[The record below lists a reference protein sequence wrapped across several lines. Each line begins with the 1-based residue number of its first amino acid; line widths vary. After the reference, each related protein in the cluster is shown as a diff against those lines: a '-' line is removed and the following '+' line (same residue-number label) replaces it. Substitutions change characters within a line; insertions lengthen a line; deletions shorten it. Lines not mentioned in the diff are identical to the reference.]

1 MLRPDTLLIT
11 PDLLGFVA
19 QVDEFK
25 GGWRV
30 SPRLRTDTLASLGD
44 QAFVQSVASAAR
56 LSGAAIT
63 DLQVEAVLARV
74 RDPNGAIALSLFAP
88 DHEMPGAD
96 LAVAYARGLQ
106 QVYGAYRTLPFT
118 VDTLQRLRALLS
130 PPTPGAMQTPDSGTA
145 QTPRLDATEDTEDAP
160 AVAPRKQAAARL
172 DELITW
178 SNDALASE
186 RWHPLLVASI
196 VSVVLPDIRPFD
208 DGNHRLSRLVTA
220 LLLLRAGYS
229 YLPHVSLERVMEE
242 RWGEVHLGFRHTV
255 GTVRTAVPIWQP
267 WVTAFLAALEAQA
280 RRLEEIV
287 ARETT
292 GMAPLSPLASVIVD
306 YVREYGRITVAD
318 AVKATGVS
326 RNTLKPHFRTLAARG
341 VLLQQGAG
349 RGAWYVAGLPAD
361 GLSVDG

>member
-19 QVDEFK
+19 QIDEFK

-44 QAFVQSVASAAR
+44 RAFVQSVASAAR
-56 LSGAAIT
+56 LSGASIT
-63 DLQVEAVLARV
+63 DLQVEAVLGRV
-74 RDPNGAIALSLFAP
+74 RDPSGGVALSLFAP
-88 DHEMPGAD
+88 DHEMPGAG
-96 LAVAYARGLQ
+96 VAITYARALQ
-106 QVYGAYRTLPFT
+106 HVYGAYRTLPFT
-118 VDTLQRLRALLS
+118 VDTLQRLHALLCPKPNS
-130 PPTPGAMQTPDSGTA
+130 AGDN
-145 QTPRLDATEDTEDAP
+145 AP
-160 AVAPRKQAAARL
+160 VPVRKSAVARL

-220 LLLLRAGYS
+220 LILLRAGYT

-242 RWGEVHLGFRHTV
+242 RWGEVNLGFRHTV

-267 WVTAFLAALEAQA
+267 WVTAFLAALHEQA
-280 RRLEEIV
+280 RRLEELI

-292 GMAPLSPLASVIVD
+292 GMAPLSPLASVLVD

-349 RGAWYVAGLPAD
+349 RGAWYVLGVV
-361 GLSVDG
+361 G